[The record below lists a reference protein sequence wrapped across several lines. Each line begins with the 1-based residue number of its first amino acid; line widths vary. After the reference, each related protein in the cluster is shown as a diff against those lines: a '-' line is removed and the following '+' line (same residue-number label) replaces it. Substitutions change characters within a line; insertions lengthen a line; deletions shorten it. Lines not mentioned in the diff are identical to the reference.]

1 LSSSSSML
9 FSGEGMMCS
18 RTREVQVL
26 SAGRSPS
33 LQLHNVSTWREK
45 ARKRLRPLRPHC
57 AAAPPVHHGEQLSA
71 RLTTR
76 WIEKKARKGG
86 GGRGGKL
93 SCLCLSTRTS
103 PLIVGLVIFLDFS
116 PVPVVCN
123 RPEKDCRETLAGV
136 LLGSFAVVGSQVR
149 EGKMKRKQLLTTSS
163 SCP

>member
-116 PVPVVCN
+116 PVPVVCS